1 MIKLNLHNSNAKLY
15 LYFLFWYIGN
25 YYYNIQNKKALNIIK
40 QEKIPCEMTIST
52 IQLAVGVAWSI
63 ILWGNFIPLVKRQ
76 QPNLKGKYKSLSLVS
91 CCFAASHSFS
101 VFTMSSG
108 SVSFGQII
116 KSAEPFFAAMIGYI
130 FYQKSILF
138 HKAVCLSVIIMGVII
153 ASVSELT
160 FSWMSLIN
168 GSVANIFAAVKN
180 QENKKLIMNK
190 QFVYEIG
197 GVVNIFAVT
206 NLFAFGISLIVMII
220 KDHKYLSLFYNF
232 WVTNKELREN
242 TIYSGLMFY
251 LYNELSTL
259 TLKQISGVS
268 QSIANTFKR
277 ILVIIGTAIVM
288 HEDIGYIKMLGSAIA
303 ITGVL
308 LYSL

>member
-76 QPNLKGKYKSLSLVS
+76 QPNLKNKYKSLSLVS
-91 CCFAASHSFS
+91 FCFAASHSFS

-138 HKAVCLSVIIMGVII
+138 HKAVYLSV
-153 ASVSELT
+153 
-160 FSWMSLIN
+160 N
-168 GSVANIFAAVKN
+168 
-180 QENKKLIMNK
+180 
-190 QFVYEIG
+190 
-197 GVVNIFAVT
+197 
-206 NLFAFGISLIVMII
+206 
-220 KDHKYLSLFYNF
+220 
-232 WVTNKELREN
+232 
-242 TIYSGLMFY
+242 
-251 LYNELSTL
+251 
-259 TLKQISGVS
+259 
-268 QSIANTFKR
+268 
-277 ILVIIGTAIVM
+277 
-288 HEDIGYIKMLGSAIA
+288 
-303 ITGVL
+303 
-308 LYSL
+308 